1 MLGRQVEV
9 CELGFDSG
17 AGDEVWLILC
27 WLTFLVLDDVL
38 GRGVVDLKTI
48 SCLLYSLL
56 LLVYQ
61 VNKLLTFH
69 RIHCL
74 VAAFGLGR
82 GSVGM
87 LDARSRGRG

>member
-1 MLGRQVEV
+1 M
-9 CELGFDSG
+9 
-17 AGDEVWLILC
+17 WLLLD
-27 WLTFLVLDDVL
+27 WLTFLALNDVL

-61 VNKLLTFH
+61 VNKLLTFR

-74 VAAFGLGR
+74 VAALCLGLG
-82 GSVGM
+82 SCVGM
-87 LDARSRGRG
+87 LGAGSRGRG

>member
-1 MLGRQVEV
+1 M
-9 CELGFDSG
+9 
-17 AGDEVWLILC
+17 WLILC
-27 WLTFLVLDDVL
+27 WLTFLALDDVL

-74 VAAFGLGR
+74 VAAFCLGR